1 MNFLF
6 KISLAFIFS
15 LPIIGYTDW
24 DEDKICLQTLICDTN
39 GAFLKDNED
48 NKACIGSALAAGVT
62 FEKQENDVQPR
73 CLSRQ
78 TISQNPQIDFQENR
92 IDNLPPIAELP
103 KFDIEPLP
111 EFGPIGVAPKND
123 LGARQLERIRKREAL
138 KAR

>member
-24 DEDKICLQTLICDTN
+24 DEDKICLQTLICDIN

-78 TISQNPQIDFQENR
+78 TISQNPQIDFQKNR
-92 IDNLPPIAELP
+92 VDILPPPADLP
-103 KFDIEPLP
+103 AVPVEVEAPRVR
-111 EFGPIGVAPKND
+111 IGVRD
-123 LGARQLERIRKREAL
+123 VERIIFE
-138 KAR
+138 

>member
-1 MNFLF
+1 MRFLF
-6 KISLAFIFS
+6 KVIIASIFS

-24 DEDKICLQTLICDTN
+24 DEDKICLQTLICDIN

-78 TISQNPQIDFQENR
+78 TISQNPQIDFQKNR
-92 IDNLPPIAELP
+92 VDILPPPADLP
-103 KFDIEPLP
+103 AVP
-111 EFGPIGVAPKND
+111 GAP
-123 LGARQLERIRKREAL
+123 RIRIGAPDPERVIIFE
-138 KAR
+138 

>member
-103 KFDIEPLP
+103 KFDIELP

-138 KAR
+138 KAH